1 MQYRTV
7 FFTPLYGIYSK
18 YGKNYGG
25 NKSSNWLTTT
35 EGKQVQNEGTTTEG
49 KQVGQSHMSGPI
61 QSQNMMYC
69 FFLWHFD
76 ICLFS
81 IQLGHAKTCVGSQC
95 SSSAKWAL
103 PSEML
108 CKRFFEGPA
117 REIGCGGCGHLSH
130 PHDKFPNPWTKQLV
144 LFGFWGFPWCVC
156 PTFFPGFYGQVNLNR
171 TLPYGSGRFGE
182 MMKSNR
188 KQNGYEQKEIG

>member
-1 MQYRTV
+1 MNDFGLGICVQTLIQNYAISDSV
-7 FFTPLYGIYSK
+7 FHSVVWYLQQIWEK
-18 YGKNYGG
+18 LRREQQVRIDLQLRREHK
-25 NKSSNWLTTT
+25 
-35 EGKQVQNEGTTTEG
+35 VQNEGTTTEG
-49 KQVGQSHMSGPI
+49 KKTCQSHMSGPI

-69 FFLWHFD
+69 LFLWHFD

-156 PTFFPGFYGQVNLNR
+156 PTFFPGFYGQVSFNR
-171 TLPYGSGRFGE
+171 TLPYG
-182 MMKSNR
+182 
-188 KQNGYEQKEIG
+188 I